1 MKTSSPRASPRGA
14 VLLLVV
20 VLLAVVTVLA
30 LAAIGFSGAERGAA
44 SSFRSSEELVAC
56 ADAGRQYLLSR
67 FRLIGG
73 SPTQLAPTD
82 QRLDLAGLPGCGGA
96 VPADDA
102 RCIRSG
108 HLGEPPTISG
118 VRLIPQVTLGRRSSA
133 RDLTNVIAPASGLGG
148 QTYQV
153 VVHCTDSRGAQTE
166 VEFTLRFGL

>member
-1 MKTSSPRASPRGA
+1 MKNTPKDAARGS

-30 LAAIGFSGAERGAA
+30 MAAIGLSGAERGAA

-56 ADAGRQYLLSR
+56 ADAGRQYMLSR
-67 FRLIGG
+67 FRLLGQ
-73 SPTQLAPTD
+73 SPTQLTPTN
-82 QRLDLAGLPGCGGA
+82 QRLDVAGLPGCEGG
-96 VPADDA
+96 VTGDDG

-108 HLGEPPTISG
+108 HLGEAPTISG
-118 VRLIPQVTLGRRSSA
+118 VRLVPQLTLGRRSSA
-133 RDLTNVIAPASGLGG
+133 RDLTNVIAPAAGLGG

-153 VVHCTDSRGAQTE
+153 IVHCVDSRGAESE

>member
-1 MKTSSPRASPRGA
+1 MKNTPVRSPRGS

-20 VLLAVVTVLA
+20 VLLAVVMVLSM
-30 LAAIGFSGAERGAA
+30 AAIGFSGSERGAA

-67 FRLIGG
+67 FRLIG
-73 SPTQLAPTD
+73 SAPTQLSPTD
-82 QRLDLAGLPGCGGA
+82 QRLDLAGLPGCDGG
-96 VPADDA
+96 VPGDDS

-108 HLGEPPTISG
+108 HLGESATVSG
-118 VRLIPQVTLGRRSSA
+118 VRLVPQVTHGRRSSA
-133 RDLTNVIAPASGLGG
+133 RDLTNVVAPSSSLGG

-153 VVHCTDSRGAQTE
+153 VVHCEDARGSESE

>member
-1 MKTSSPRASPRGA
+1 MKPSSLSSRRGS

-30 LAAIGFSGAERGAA
+30 LAAIGFSGSERGAA

-67 FRLIGG
+67 FRLIGR
-73 SPTQLAPTD
+73 SPTQLEPTD
-82 QRLDLAGLPGCGGA
+82 QRLDLAGLPGCDGG
-96 VPADDA
+96 VSGDDA

-108 HLGEPPTISG
+108 HLGEPPTVSG
-118 VRLIPQVTLGRRSSA
+118 VRLVPQVTYGRRSSA

-153 VVHCTDSRGAQTE
+153 VVHCLDSRGSESE

>member
-1 MKTSSPRASPRGA
+1 MKNTSVRPSRGA

-30 LAAIGFSGAERGAA
+30 MAAIGFSGSERGAA

-82 QRLDLAGLPGCGGA
+82 QRLDLAGLPGCNGA
-96 VPADDA
+96 TPTDDA

-108 HLGEPPTISG
+108 HLGEPPAISG
-118 VRLIPQVTLGRRSSA
+118 VRLVPQATLGRRSSA

-153 VVHCTDSRGAQTE
+153 VVHCVDGRGAQSE
-166 VEFTLRFGL
+166 VEFTVRFGL

>member
-1 MKTSSPRASPRGA
+1 

-30 LAAIGFSGAERGAA
+30 MAAIGFSGSERGAA
-44 SSFRSSEELVAC
+44 SGFRSSEELVAC

-73 SPTQLAPTD
+73 SPTQLTPTD
-82 QRLDLAGLPGCGGA
+82 QRLDLAGLPACGGA
-96 VPADDA
+96 PASDDA

-118 VRLIPQVTLGRRSSA
+118 VRLIPQATLGRRSSA

-148 QTYQV
+148 QNYQL
-153 VVHCTDSRGAQTE
+153 VVHCVDSRGAESE
-166 VEFTLRFGL
+166 VEFTVRFGL